1 MRTSNFKQFIFK
13 SKILF
18 FTITAFILSALL
30 FTSCSASESI
40 EVLELDSTA
49 LIEKI
54 ESATKEAVASS
65 SLPAATEIAFRGDL
79 ADSFVLG
86 TELAVGLGYKV
97 AIATDNAS
105 REEEKSDVYFSL
117 EGKQLVDKN
126 KERSKKRHKCF
137 EFSFPITFFM
147 ADNSTITLE
156 SKEDWGLVKQ
166 WYRAN
171 PDANERPELVFPL
184 DIVLK
189 DGRVQTLLNIDELKD
204 VKRACK
210 ENKDKRK
217 CFRLVLPV
225 SFTMA
230 DASVIAVNEKA
241 DFELIKE
248 WYINNP
254 TVAEKGVL
262 NFPVDIMYKDETTA
276 TINNADEMLA
286 AKVACQ
292 D

>member
-1 MRTSNFKQFIFK
+1 MRTSIFKQRIFK
-13 SKILF
+13 SNILF
-18 FTITAFILSALL
+18 FTIASFILLSLL
-30 FTSCSASESI
+30 FTSCSDSDA
-40 EVLELDSTA
+40 VDGLELDSSL

-54 ESATKEAVASS
+54 ENAAKTTIDFT
-65 SLPAATEIAFRGDL
+65 SLPSLTDRAFNGDL
-79 ADSFVLG
+79 LDSYAIG
-86 TELAVGLGYKV
+86 AELAAGLGYKV
-97 AIATDNAS
+97 AIATDNKS
-105 REEEKSDVYFSL
+105 REEEKSNVYFSL

-137 EFSFPITFFM
+137 EFSFPINFIM
-147 ADNSTITLE
+147 PDNSTITLD
-156 SKEDWGLVKQ
+156 SKEDWDLVKQ

-189 DGRVQTLLNIDELKD
+189 DDIVQTLLNIDELKD
-204 VKRACK
+204 VKFACK

-217 CFRLVLPV
+217 CFILILPV
-225 SFTMA
+225 SFTMP

-248 WYINNP
+248 WYIDNP
-254 TVAEKGVL
+254 TLEEKGVL

>member
-1 MRTSNFKQFIFK
+1 MITSISKK
-13 SKILF
+13 SLSKSSILF
-18 FTITAFILSALL
+18 FTITAFILSALS
-30 FTSCSASESI
+30 FTSCSDASDLSS
-40 EVLELDSTA
+40 DDTA

-54 ESATKEAVASS
+54 ENAAKTTIDIT
-65 SLPAATEIAFRGDL
+65 SLPSLTDRAFKEDLLDSYMISAQLAA
-79 ADSFVLG
+79 
-86 TELAVGLGYKV
+86 GLGYKV
-97 AIATDNAS
+97 AIATDNIS

-126 KERSKKRHKCF
+126 KVRGKKRHKCF
-137 EFSFPITFFM
+137 KFSFPITFFM
-147 ADNSTITLE
+147 PDNSTITLD

-171 PDANERPELVFPL
+171 PDANERPKLIFPV

-189 DGRVQTLLNIDELKD
+189 DGVVQTLLNIDELQD

-225 SFTMA
+225 SFTMP

-248 WYINNP
+248 WYIDNP
-254 TVAEKGVL
+254 TVEEKGVL

-286 AKVACQ
+286 ARVACQ

>member
-1 MRTSNFKQFIFK
+1 MTTSISKKSIFK
-13 SKILF
+13 SSILF
-18 FTITAFILSALL
+18 FTITAFILSALS
-30 FTSCSASESI
+30 FTSCSDASDLTS
-40 EVLELDSTA
+40 DDTA

-54 ESATKEAVASS
+54 ENAAKTSIDFTGLPSLTDRAFKEDLLDSYMISA
-65 SLPAATEIAFRGDL
+65 
-79 ADSFVLG
+79 
-86 TELAVGLGYKV
+86 ELAAGLGYKV
-97 AIATDNAS
+97 AIATDNKS
-105 REEEKSDVYFSL
+105 REEDKSDAYFSL

-147 ADNSTITLE
+147 PDNSTITLD
-156 SKEDWGLVKQ
+156 SKEDWDLVKQ

-171 PDANERPELVFPL
+171 PDANERPELVFPV

-189 DGRVQTLLNIDELKD
+189 DGIVQTLLNIDELKD
-204 VKRACK
+204 VKGACK

-217 CFRLVLPV
+217 CFRLALPL
-225 SFTMA
+225 SFTMP

-248 WYINNP
+248 WYIDNP
-254 TVAEKGVL
+254 TVEEKGVL
-262 NFPVDIMYKDETTA
+262 NFPVDIIYKDETTT

-286 AKVACQ
+286 AKVDCQ
-292 D
+292 N

>member
-1 MRTSNFKQFIFK
+1 MTTSISKKSIFK
-13 SKILF
+13 SSILF
-18 FTITAFILSALL
+18 FTITAFILSALS
-30 FTSCSASESI
+30 FTSCSDASDLTS
-40 EVLELDSTA
+40 DDTA

-54 ESATKEAVASS
+54 ENAAKTSIDFTGLPSLTDRAFKEDLLDSYMISA
-65 SLPAATEIAFRGDL
+65 
-79 ADSFVLG
+79 
-86 TELAVGLGYKV
+86 ELAAGLGYKV
-97 AIATDNAS
+97 AIATDNKS
-105 REEEKSDVYFSL
+105 REEDKSDAYFSL

-147 ADNSTITLE
+147 PDNSTITLD
-156 SKEDWGLVKQ
+156 SKEDWDLVKQ

-171 PDANERPELVFPL
+171 PDANERPELVFPV

-189 DGRVQTLLNIDELKD
+189 DGIVQTLLNIDELKD

-217 CFRLVLPV
+217 CFRLVLPL
-225 SFTMA
+225 SFTMP

-248 WYINNP
+248 WYIDNP
-254 TVAEKGVL
+254 TVEEKGVL
-262 NFPVDIMYKDETTA
+262 NFPVDIIYKDETTA

-286 AKVACQ
+286 AKVDCQ
-292 D
+292 N

>member
-1 MRTSNFKQFIFK
+1 MTTSISKK
-13 SKILF
+13 SISKSSILF

-30 FTSCSASESI
+30 FTSCSDASDLTS
-40 EVLELDSTA
+40 DDTA

-54 ESATKEAVASS
+54 ESAAKTTIDVTNLP
-65 SLPAATEIAFRGDL
+65 SLTDRAFNGDL
-79 ADSFVLG
+79 LDSYTIG
-86 TELAVGLGYKV
+86 AELAAGLGYKV
-97 AIATDNAS
+97 AIATDNES

-126 KERSKKRHKCF
+126 ERRGKRRHKCF

-147 ADNSTITLE
+147 PDNSTITLE

-171 PDANERPELVFPL
+171 PDANERPELVFPV
-184 DIVLK
+184 DIVLE
-189 DGRVQTLLNIDELKD
+189 DGTTETLLNIDELKD
-204 VKRACK
+204 IKRACK

-225 SFTMA
+225 SFTMP

-241 DFELIKE
+241 DFRLLKE
-248 WYINNP
+248 WHIANP
-254 TVAEKGVL
+254 DATERGAL
-262 NFPVDIMYKDETTA
+262 NFPVDIIYKDETTA

-286 AKVACQ
+286 AKVDCQ
-292 D
+292 N